1 MKNNFLT
8 IVEDVL
14 NEAPTPALG
23 HGVNSSTMN
32 PWAPPTPAAPAT
44 STTPATPITPI
55 KTVYELSA
63 PDKAPRIWQEFT
75 VLCTTVRASV
85 GEIPSKWATVGKG
98 LLNVGSGLLKGLEG
112 ASGALSKF

>member
-14 NEAPTPALG
+14 SEGSAPGASPMPYPFRSQGQYPAT
-23 HGVNSSTMN
+23 SSS
-32 PWAPPTPAAPAT
+32 PAT

-98 LLNVGSGLLKGLEG
+98 LLNVGSGLLKGFEG